1 MNTKEALA
9 VLRDATHDEAKA
21 VAFFE
26 ARRWGDAP
34 ACPRCGSM
42 AVRQIIGKDGQ
53 RERHFRWKCA
63 DCKRQYSVRTGTVFE
78 ETRLPMRIWAHAYWR
93 CCASKKG
100 VSALQIQRETGIGYR
115 AALFMLNC
123 ICFAMAE
130 PASEPKLSG
139 TVEADET
146 YIGGKPR
153 GNNAGGRRIGRYRG
167 GIWQKA
173 PVLAAVQRGGRVR
186 VRAVPM
192 VTGANLRSFLFDTVD
207 TSSRLM
213 TDEAKSYAGIGQH
226 FRGGHETT
234 FHGSGEYA
242 RGDVTTNTVEGFIS
256 LVKRKL
262 YGTHHAVSREHLHR
276 YIADAAFIYN
286 ARKVT
291 DAERVALAVK
301 ASEGK
306 RLTYRDRSTEAA

>member
-9 VLRDATHDEAKA
+9 VLRDAINDEAKA

-26 ARRWGDAP
+26 ARRWADSP
-34 ACPRCGSM
+34 ACPRCGSV

-78 ETRLPMRIWAHAYWR
+78 ETRLPLRVWAHAYWR

-115 AALFMLNC
+115 AALFMLNR
-123 ICFAMAE
+123 IRFAMADGSH
-130 PASEPKLSG
+130 APKLTG
-139 TVEADET
+139 IVEADET
-146 YIGGKPR
+146 YVGGKPR
-153 GNNAGGRRIGRYRG
+153 SPNGAPAQRRQSGGLVHR
-167 GIWQKA
+167 A
-173 PVLAAVQRGGRVR
+173 PVLAAVQRGGKVR
-186 VRAVPM
+186 VRTVPM
-192 VTGANLRSFLFDTVD
+192 VTGDNIRAFLRDSVD
-207 TSSRLM
+207 MSSRLV
-213 TDEAKSYAGIGQH
+213 TDELHGYVKIGRE
-226 FRGGHETT
+226 FRGGHDTIH
-234 FHGSGEYA
+234 HGSREYA
-242 RGDVTTNTVEGFIS
+242 RGDVTTNTIEGFFS
-256 LVKRKL
+256 LVKRKF

-276 YIADAAFIYN
+276 YIAEAAFIYN

-301 ASEGK
+301 VSEGK
-306 RLTYRDRSTEAA
+306 RLTYREQPPAAA